1 MEHLEVAPAGRVDDE
16 DVEVIQV
23 AKLSNAHEFIAGFVN
38 GYNTDV
44 GEGSTMVSGGQ
55 KQRIAIARAL
65 IKKEGLYHQL
75 WLKQTGLRRNSSSVG
90 MLRSESSATFSPV

>member
-1 MEHLEVAPAGRVDDE
+1 MEHLEVAPAGTVDDE
-16 DVEVIQV
+16 DVEKGCSAEDAEVIQA
-23 AKLSNAHEFIAGFVN
+23 AKLSNAHEFITGFVN

-65 IKKEGLYHQL
+65 IKKPAVLLLDEVDLQL
-75 WLKQTGLRRNSSSVG
+75 PNQRP
-90 MLRSESSATFSPV
+90 PVD

>member
-1 MEHLEVAPAGRVDDE
+1 MEIAPAGTINDNDVETGSSAE
-16 DVEVIQV
+16 DSEVIQA
-23 AKLSNAHEFIAGFVN
+23 AKLSNAHEFISEFVN

-65 IKKEGLYHQL
+65 IKKPAVLLLDEV
-75 WLKQTGLRRNSSSVG
+75 N
-90 MLRSESSATFSPV
+90 